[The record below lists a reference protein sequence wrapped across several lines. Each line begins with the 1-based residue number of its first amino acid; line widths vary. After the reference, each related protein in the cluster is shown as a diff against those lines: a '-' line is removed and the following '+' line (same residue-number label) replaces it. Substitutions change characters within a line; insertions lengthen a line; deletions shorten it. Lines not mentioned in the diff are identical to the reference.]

1 MRRTFVLIALAL
13 FMASCSSAS
22 DTSPFQIPDDA
33 LVVAGTGRCEFQSL
47 SESFDSDGVRVIEE
61 RFTCETN
68 LSDPRGSGTEEYP
81 VVVTRV
87 NTPGVG
93 GVWTAEEATITNDE
107 GVWRGTGEGI
117 VDLVGVSPLAEG
129 IRPFNYGEVRYEG
142 EGAYEGLTMR
152 LYIAGT
158 NNEAAYAGWIEQND

>member
-1 MRRTFVLIALAL
+1 
-13 FMASCSSAS
+13 
-22 DTSPFQIPDDA
+22 
-33 LVVAGTGRCEFQSL
+33 
-47 SESFDSDGVRVIEE
+47 
-61 RFTCETN
+61 
-68 LSDPRGSGTEEYP
+68 